1 MDRLDAMRVL
11 LTVVEEGS
19 ISAGSRKLNAP
30 LPSVSRKVSEL
41 EKHLGTRLLIRTSR
55 NVHLTDA
62 GRDYVEAARLIVAQ
76 IEEAEERAC
85 GEYQIP
91 RGELRITASIQL
103 GQAIVA
109 PLIWR
114 FLREFPEIRVETLFV
129 DRQVHLIDEN
139 FDVAVRVGILE
150 DSSLHAVTVGSACVI
165 TCVSPDYLV
174 RNGRPNR
181 PEDLPNH
188 DAVIF
193 GDVNESPW
201 RYSRD
206 GVEYCG
212 MPRIRARVNS
222 PRAAVSAAIEGV
234 GITRLCGSTML
245 RELKSG
251 ELVRLFDS
259 YADLSLPVHLLFVR
273 QGPLPLKVRA
283 FLDWMTPRL
292 REQLKELNS
301 ISLPEDDS

>member
-174 RNGRPNR
+174 RNGRPSR
-181 PEDLPNH
+181 PETFQ
-188 DAVIF
+188 I
-193 GDVNESPW
+193 
-201 RYSRD
+201 
-206 GVEYCG
+206 
-212 MPRIRARVNS
+212 M
-222 PRAAVSAAIEGV
+222 
-234 GITRLCGSTML
+234 TQ
-245 RELKSG
+245 
-251 ELVRLFDS
+251 
-259 YADLSLPVHLLFVR
+259 LSSE
-273 QGPLPLKVRA
+273 
-283 FLDWMTPRL
+283 M
-292 REQLKELNS
+292 
-301 ISLPEDDS
+301 